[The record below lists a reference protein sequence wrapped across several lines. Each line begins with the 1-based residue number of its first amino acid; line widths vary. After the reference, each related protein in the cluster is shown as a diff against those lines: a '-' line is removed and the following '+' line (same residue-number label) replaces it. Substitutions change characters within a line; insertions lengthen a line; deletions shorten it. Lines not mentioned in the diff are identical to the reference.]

1 MDKFINHYFSHVVT
15 CHAIMGK
22 IVPCQFVA
30 HSRLQIFLYFFH
42 HSRDATSYL
51 CESMKITSYIAW
63 PRWCHRVVAPKH
75 GILDLGLRML
85 STRAF

>member
-42 HSRDATSYL
+42 TFFNFNLNFVLVDINPLLMTVQLYF
-51 CESMKITSYIAW
+51 
-63 PRWCHRVVAPKH
+63 
-75 GILDLGLRML
+75 LG
-85 STRAF
+85 F